1 MKDPT
6 ENMAAILQHIARA
19 EKELSTALGLF
30 VNFPT
35 KRSKNGA
42 RRMDSLFK
50 AKSTIAVV
58 RSHLP
63 QDWKESG
70 WFDDSKHLE
79 FLNSLTQ
86 ATEHELE

>member
-1 MKDPT
+1 
-6 ENMAAILQHIARA
+6 
-19 EKELSTALGLF
+19 
-30 VNFPT
+30 
-35 KRSKNGA
+35 
-42 RRMDSLFK
+42 MDSLFK